1 MRPSRKRFF
10 RGAKGD
16 YVGGD
21 SCLWHLWPVLRGG
34 RAVTLFI
41 VAVVR
46 IDNREIHEKN
56 ERQRRGLKI
65 SDWLISD
72 YLVFVYFVS
81 FVGEKLQ
88 RVTAL
93 AGLFRVLITFS
104 LGQRG
109 RPAGSTV
116 ATSPGLRPGLPLLAC
131 RELCAKFVDGLGV

>member
-1 MRPSRKRFF
+1 MKVYRGYRNF

-21 SCLWHLWPVLRGG
+21 SCLWPVLRGG

-72 YLVFVYFVS
+72 GLVFVS
-81 FVGEKLQ
+81 FVVEKLQ

-93 AGLFRVLITFS
+93 AGMFRVRIAFS
-104 LGQRG
+104 LGRRG

-116 ATSPGLRPGLPLLAC
+116 ATSPDLRPGLPLLAC
-131 RELCAKFVDGLGV
+131 RELRAKFVDGLGV

>member
-1 MRPSRKRFF
+1 MRFCGKRFF
-10 RGAKGD
+10 RRAKGD

-21 SCLWHLWPVLRGG
+21 SCLWPVLRGG

-72 YLVFVYFVS
+72 CLVFVYFVS
-81 FVGEKLQ
+81 FVVEKLQ
-88 RVTAL
+88 RVTVL

-104 LGQRG
+104 LGSRG

-116 ATSPGLRPGLPLLAC
+116 ATSPGRRPRLPLLAC
-131 RELCAKFVDGLGV
+131 RELRAKFVDGLGV

>member
-1 MRPSRKRFF
+1 MCIRDR
-10 RGAKGD
+10 
-16 YVGGD
+16 
-21 SCLWHLWPVLRGG
+21 
-34 RAVTLFI
+34 LFI

-72 YLVFVYFVS
+72 GLVFVS
-81 FVGEKLQ
+81 FVVEKLQ

-93 AGLFRVLITFS
+93 AGMFRVRIAFS
-104 LGQRG
+104 LGRRG

-131 RELCAKFVDGLGV
+131 RELRAKFVDGLGV